1 MCHNGGHI
9 GSSVQSLHNSF
20 LGFSCFPAFFF
31 SKPDFLLSVPPRI
44 QKPGETHRSLTIDE
58 RVSLLCSVIEG
69 DEPITMIW
77 LKNGANISDSMEAEV
92 NFVGHDSILRI
103 NKLGEHHIGNYSCR
117 ASNPAGDTDIFFFV
131 EVKGTF

>member
-1 MCHNGGHI
+1 
-9 GSSVQSLHNSF
+9 
-20 LGFSCFPAFFF
+20 
-31 SKPDFLLSVPPRI
+31 
-44 QKPGETHRSLTIDE
+44 
-58 RVSLLCSVIEG
+58 
-69 DEPITMIW
+69 MIW

-131 EVKGTF
+131 EVKGARNLHCTFPSRTKDSTFHLPRRLGGGF